1 MARIATRDVIGF
13 VLLVCFAIS
22 VVDAKTA
29 GKANGGCSETVRDQM
44 CHYTG
49 YYDVCVAAINTDP
62 RSNLKLCPRGILR
75 ILIDRTLSNVTVL
88 NNHIDRLL
96 NDPHTDADTRDSL
109 KGCASVYTP
118 AVHDLKKD
126 LRLIGFKNYREYYRL
141 RTDIDVLESCPYG
154 CERSFIQRPKPA
166 RSPLTSINN
175 DIQKLTGI
183 VMMAMDFIYHNL
195 SKGY

>member
-1 MARIATRDVIGF
+1 MARIATLDIGF

-22 VVDAKTA
+22 VVNAKTA
-29 GKANGGCSETVRDQM
+29 GKDNGGCSETVRDQL

-49 YYDVCVAAINTDP
+49 YYDVCVAAINADP

-88 NNHIDRLL
+88 NNHIAHLL

-109 KGCASVYTP
+109 KGCASVYAP
-118 AVHDLKKD
+118 AVHDLKHD
-126 LRLIGFKNYREYYRL
+126 LRLIGFKNYQEYYRL
-141 RTDIDVLESCPYG
+141 RTDVDVLESCPYG

-175 DIQKLTGI
+175 DIQKLTGL
-183 VMMAMDFIYHNL
+183 MLRDSFDYM
-195 SKGY
+195 ST